1 MGFKTI
7 DLDKPGGYER
17 YKKLQETKSVKKAFE
32 DEEIKKPETKFVEA
46 PKAEVH
52 KSGRVID
59 VDQLRVRKTPD
70 GDILYLISRDSIV
83 KILEEHGSWLF
94 VETAPGKSG
103 YVMSQFIEIVTT
115 GG

>member
-32 DEEIKKPETKFVEA
+32 DEENKKPETKFVEA

-52 KSGRVID
+52 KSGKVID

-70 GDILYLISRDSIV
+70 GDILYLISKNSIV
-83 KILEEHGSWLF
+83 KILEDHGTWLF
-94 VETAPGKSG
+94 VETTPGKTG
-103 YVMSQFIEIVTT
+103 YVMSQFIEITTT